1 MKYRVVVL
9 KKAEKRN
16 CTWRFIMLAVV
27 KMPHTDLSIRGDYI
41 PADLLDDLRDK
52 YGPSNV
58 TVSNDDMWIDFEKTD
73 LKDPEYSLGWM
84 KTGFLR
90 LGDCFFYNE
99 QLFELMKAKAVNGEK
114 LIIMDHTTVHGTSVK
129 EDEAGVSTDYHH
141 NRFSFLGQT
150 SGVSRSR
157 RRPDPLGI

>member
-73 LKDPEYSLGWM
+73 WYSKMKQELTPAVMLRFCRQEEHWTQKILAEKLGIDKHVVSELERGVRPISIKMARSLG
-84 KTGFLR
+84 KVFGHS
-90 LGDCFFYNE
+90 Y
-99 QLFELMKAKAVNGEK
+99 K
-114 LIIMDHTTVHGTSVK
+114 
-129 EDEAGVSTDYHH
+129 
-141 NRFSFLGQT
+141 SFL
-150 SGVSRSR
+150 
-157 RRPDPLGI
+157 PNE